1 MTRELVYSKSG
12 EHPLYCIHCGQ
23 PRPLE
28 ASFCPHCGRALRASG
43 PPAEPRFLPAGRLP
57 SVPWRGGQVA
67 LGILFVAILFVPVSA
82 LAIGIGN
89 LVGWEDDATTVWIS
103 VHLMGLGIVGIVWR
117 LGVHRHGSPL
127 SVLGLVPMGRP
138 KARTAFMTVGAL
150 GASLG
155 ATILYA
161 TLVDAAGLDILSP
174 PEDAN
179 EDIAFSGVAALF
191 TFQALAMVTPVTE
204 ELFFR
209 GFVFSG
215 MVHRLGVGWAIVG
228 SAVVFSVFHL
238 LAGVWVVVPIFI
250 TGLLLAW
257 LYRQTG
263 SIWPSIVAHAGQNTL
278 AVLATL

>member
-1 MTRELVYSKSG
+1 M
-12 EHPLYCIHCGQ
+12 YCIHCGR
-23 PRPLE
+23 PRLQG
-28 ASFCPHCGRALRASG
+28 AAFCTNCGRPFSPSG
-43 PPAEPRFLPAGRLP
+43 PPSAPGILRAGRLP
-57 SVPWRGGQVA
+57 AVPWRGGQVA
-67 LGILFVAILFVPVSA
+67 LGILFVAILFIPVSA
-82 LAIGIGN
+82 VAVGIGN
-89 LVGWEDDATTVWIS
+89 LVVWDDEATTVWVS
-103 VHLMGLGIVGIVWR
+103 VHLMGLGIVGVVWR
-117 LGVHRHGSPL
+117 LGVHGHGTPL

-138 KARTAFMTVGAL
+138 KARTAFMTAGAL
-150 GASLG
+150 GGSLV

-161 TLVDAAGLDILSP
+161 TLMEAAGLDILSP

-179 EDIAFSGVAALF
+179 KDVAFSGVAALF

-215 MVHRLGVGWAIVG
+215 LVRRLGGGWAIVG
-228 SAVVFSVFHL
+228 SAAVFSLFHL
-238 LAGVWVVVPIFI
+238 LAGVWVVVPIFV

-263 SIWPSIVAHAGQNTL
+263 SIWPSIVAHSGQNTL

>member
-1 MTRELVYSKSG
+1 
-12 EHPLYCIHCGQ
+12 
-23 PRPLE
+23 
-28 ASFCPHCGRALRASG
+28 
-43 PPAEPRFLPAGRLP
+43 
-57 SVPWRGGQVA
+57 
-67 LGILFVAILFVPVSA
+67 LGILFVALLFIPVSA
-82 LAIGIGN
+82 IAVGIGN
-89 LVGWEDDATTVWIS
+89 LVAWDDDPTTVWVS
-103 VHLMGLGIVGIVWR
+103 VHLMGLVIVGVVWR
-117 LGVHRHGSPL
+117 LGVRRHGTPL

-138 KARTAFMTVGAL
+138 KAKTAFMTIGAL
-150 GASLG
+150 GASLV
-155 ATILYA
+155 ATVLYA
-161 TLVDAAGLDILSP
+161 TLMEAAGVDFLSP

-179 EDIAFSGVAALF
+179 QDIAFSGVAALF

-215 MVHRLGVGWAIVG
+215 LVRRLGVGWAIVG

-263 SIWPSIVAHAGQNTL
+263 SIWPSIAAHAGQNTL
-278 AVLATL
+278 AVLATLYLV